1 MNPGPTSRAGRARH
15 RLGIGAVT
23 AASVLVALTACGGGS
38 ASAPAGS
45 SSSSAGGGAEA
56 KPFTIAFVPKQLN
69 NPYTD
74 VELGG
79 GSATAPK
86 VGATYSVVGPN
97 TASASSQVSF
107 INTLT
112 QKRTNVIAIAA
123 NDPNAVCAAL
133 NQAKSAG
140 AKIITFD
147 SDTDPSCRSLFINQV
162 ESKDVAL
169 VELKQLG
176 EQINYTGEFAILSAT
191 ANATNQNTWIKF
203 MKEELASNPKY
214 ANMKLVSTV
223 YGNDDD
229 TTSFQVAQGL
239 LSSNPNLKG
248 IISPTTVGIAATARY
263 LSNSTY
269 KGKVVLVGLGLPN
282 QMRAYVKDGTVK
294 QFALWDPAK
303 IGEASVHA
311 GRALVDGKITG
322 AEGDSF
328 DAGDLGTLKVGPDN
342 TVIVGPPTEFT
353 AENIDQYDF

>member
-1 MNPGPTSRAGRARH
+1 MKHSLTVRPPRARL
-15 RLGIGAVT
+15 RLLMGAATVAT
-23 AASVLVALTACGGGS
+23 ALVALTACGGGS
-38 ASAPAGS
+38 TAGS
-45 SSSSAGGGAEA
+45 ASPGASTSGEAG

-112 QKRTNVIAIAA
+112 QKRINVIAIAA
-123 NDPNAVCAAL
+123 NDPNAVCASL
-133 NQAKSAG
+133 NQAKAAG

-147 SDTDPSCRSLFINQV
+147 SDTDPSCRSLFVNQV
-162 ESKDVAL
+162 NSRDVAL
-169 VELKQLG
+169 VELKQFG
-176 EQINYTGEFAILSAT
+176 EQIDYTGEFAILSAT

-214 ANMKLVSTV
+214 AKMKLVSTV

-263 LSNSTY
+263 LGNSTY

-282 QMRAYVKDGTVK
+282 QMRNYVKDGTVK
-294 QFALWDPAK
+294 EFALWDPAK
-303 IGEASVHA
+303 IGEASVYA
-311 GRALVDGKITG
+311 GRALMDGTITG

-328 DAGDLGTLKVGPDN
+328 DAGDLGTLKVGADN

-353 AENIDQYDF
+353 AANIDDFDF

>member
-1 MNPGPTSRAGRARH
+1 MKLSPTPQPRRARH
-15 RLGIGAVT
+15 RLVLASAAAAT
-23 AASVLVALTACGGGS
+23 ALVALTACGGGS
-38 ASAPAGS
+38 STPPAGAA
-45 SSSSAGGGAEA
+45 SSAGGAS

-107 INTLT
+107 VNTLT

-123 NDPNAVCAAL
+123 NDPNAVCASL
-133 NQAKSAG
+133 NQAKAAG

-147 SDTDPSCRSLFINQV
+147 SDTDPACRSLFINQV
-162 ESKDVAL
+162 NSKDVAL

-248 IISPTTVGIAATARY
+248 IVSPTTVGIAATARY
-263 LSNSTY
+263 LGSSTY

-282 QMRAYVKDGTVK
+282 QMRAYVKNGTVK
-294 QFALWDPAK
+294 EFALWDPAK
-303 IGEASVHA
+303 IGEAAAYA
-311 GRALVDGKITG
+311 GRALMDGKITG

-328 DAGDLGTLKVGPDN
+328 DGGDLGTLKVGPDN

-353 AENIDQYDF
+353 ADNIDQFNF